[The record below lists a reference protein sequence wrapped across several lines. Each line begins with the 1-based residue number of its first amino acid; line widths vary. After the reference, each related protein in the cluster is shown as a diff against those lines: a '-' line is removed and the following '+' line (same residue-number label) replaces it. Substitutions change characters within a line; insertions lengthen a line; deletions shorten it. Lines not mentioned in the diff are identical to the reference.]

1 MWASSREA
9 GDPWSTGE
17 RPGEAMVHDHT
28 TYMDDEG
35 IEYVALGGED
45 EESGSIIPVHDTA
58 GGRMWGADEAWGG
71 YEAE

>member
-1 MWASSREA
+1 
-9 GDPWSTGE
+9 
-17 RPGEAMVHDHT
+17 MVHDHT

-35 IEYVALGGED
+35 IEYVALGGDD